1 MSNTLH
7 MIKMT
12 WLMMFLLSIALL
24 HAEESVASKDWSVSS
39 VSEDPKLAIIVRGY
53 PDTIQFGDSIY
64 LICIFKNVGEQAIE
78 EVTGSYQGFFVIDR
92 RRHFQLA
99 LMTSD
104 SVENIYENFPE
115 DDGGKPQFVMITSR
129 SSVPFLPGESRMVY
143 VHTFEFPPL
152 EDIRHPFWREI
163 SDELGTDGVTR
174 TMRFTTKKTD
184 SRDADFMERTLY
196 HDILIKPRSEQEMNL
211 LNQWFDKSAK
221 EHLPVTGSAI
231 RSRPSF
237 KFPFPS
243 NDRFS
248 FGSGQFSADDGNRIV
263 IRGTEYNP
271 WVFLRIGN
279 RKPPAHLAP
288 QTWQGW
294 KELED
299 SLAPST
305 MRDEIRLTRIL
316 IQYCDTEDSR
326 VLDELKEWFA
336 GMNEVQRTVMARCLR
351 NRMSYAFHELAPR
364 FRDIYETVREYDITV
379 QPQRN

>member
-1 MSNTLH
+1 MY
-7 MIKMT
+7 I
-12 WLMMFLLSIALL
+12 
-24 HAEESVASKDWSVSS
+24 
-39 VSEDPKLAIIVRGY
+39 
-53 PDTIQFGDSIY
+53 
-64 LICIFKNVGEQAIE
+64 
-78 EVTGSYQGFFVIDR
+78 
-92 RRHFQLA
+92 
-99 LMTSD
+99 
-104 SVENIYENFPE
+104 
-115 DDGGKPQFVMITSR
+115 
-129 SSVPFLPGESRMVY
+129 
-143 VHTFEFPPL
+143 HTFEFPPL
-152 EDIRHPFWREI
+152 EDIRHPFWQEI
-163 SDELGTDGVTR
+163 SDNLGAAGVTR
-174 TMRFTTKKTD
+174 TMRFTTARPPWGMDVAGIT
-184 SRDADFMERTLY
+184 ERVLY